1 MINKQ
6 LSNRN
11 CLTNRILFGS
21 FFVFMRRL
29 VGTCAHKLEY
39 VSKLCAYAY
48 KSEHV
53 SKMDAAYA
61 DKANYV

>member
-1 MINKQ
+1 
-6 LSNRN
+6 
-11 CLTNRILFGS
+11 
-21 FFVFMRRL
+21 MRRL